1 MTIPV
6 AIYKPEGSE
15 FNNIFCFLLQ
25 CQIKIKIENM
35 ILQYFI
41 FQIEDSFQMSF
52 RTIDDIKLDIFFFYE
67 EGTYMWNGGTQA
79 KTGKKFK

>member
-1 MTIPV
+1 
-6 AIYKPEGSE
+6 
-15 FNNIFCFLLQ
+15 
-25 CQIKIKIENM
+25 M

-41 FQIEDSFQMSF
+41 FQVEDSFQMSF